1 MSTSNCQDRLDVT
14 PPIQSLAAFSCI
26 ISRKTSSSTAACL
39 TLNRESETA
48 KQRKENSLIK
58 VKLERLRANP
68 EPIDAQ
74 KASSVAARHRLALH

>member
-14 PPIQSLAAFSCI
+14 PPIQSLAAWTEQYDDD
-26 ISRKTSSSTAACL
+26 KTLQSQL
-39 TLNRESETA
+39 ESETA

-74 KASSVAARHRLALH
+74 KVSSIAARHRLALH